1 MEGFNKTIL
10 NSNIHIHHFSVNG
23 SEILDQYR
31 WISESDEQAVMD
43 YISGMTDRYAI
54 RMAEKISPG
63 SAKIFLD
70 RML

>member
-1 MEGFNKTIL
+1 
-10 NSNIHIHHFSVNG
+10 
-23 SEILDQYR
+23 
-31 WISESDEQAVMD
+31 MD